1 MSAATAITATRATRA
16 MPVNGR
22 IWPRSRG
29 RVPARTGAAGAAKL
43 RRWAVIPSSFRG
55 HVPLERVWRV
65 LGLAT
70 HGTVQGPCRHEGPEP
85 TRGAARRCGAETSG
99 RCKDVGRAA
108 MRFDAAY
115 GLRAVR
121 GEPAQP
127 VVGAAG
133 RIGQTGADPTDPP
146 SSPGGLVRWV
156 STAQPFDGACRLTSS
171 ALIP

>member
-1 MSAATAITATRATRA
+1 MSAATAITETMA
-16 MPVNGR
+16 MSAMAIIGM
-22 IWPRSRG
+22 IWPRSPCHL
-29 RVPARTGAAGAAKL
+29 PARTGAAGAAKL

-70 HGTVQGPCRHEGPEP
+70 HGTVQGPCRHEGPQP

-127 VVGAAG
+127 VV
-133 RIGQTGADPTDPP
+133 
-146 SSPGGLVRWV
+146 
-156 STAQPFDGACRLTSS
+156 
-171 ALIP
+171 